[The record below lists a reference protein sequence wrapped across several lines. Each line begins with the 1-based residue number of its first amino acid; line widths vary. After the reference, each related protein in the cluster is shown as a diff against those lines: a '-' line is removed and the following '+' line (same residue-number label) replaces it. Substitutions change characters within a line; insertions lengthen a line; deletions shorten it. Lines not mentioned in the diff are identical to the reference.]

1 MSMSSD
7 SIWEGE
13 IPLIFLVSSSKYLV
27 NVLFCFGFDF
37 IFIIVFCPLTVSSYD
52 SFHSGTRHS
61 GQSRSMLLGHG
72 QPYLTQ
78 TIPFGRTV
86 LYWQYQQL
94 MWLIHVTSTHTFLR
108 DFFALRFLPQPIS
121 RGLCKPVIVIVG
133 HTDILLSWN
142 HLGSSHLSKLYS
154 SLRYHRCSCHFH
166 STSPQVFPDWQG
178 VGLLVPS
185 HCPRICP
192 LQSAP
197 YHSFLFL
204 LTSLSPR
211 VIYNFQALSEVN
223 RTLVSQCRM
232 LFPTDPHTFMG
243 FFILPQKQKM
253 TSTGAALG
261 RQIIYPFAFSVLTEA
276 VHRVPVHSVHMCVG
290 GRGRDTN
297 FFACTIVKIIL
308 SFLRKQSRGKE
319 VTGKKHQLSKRKK
332 MLMCTLPFS
341 PSNCNTDP

>member
-37 IFIIVFCPLTVSSYD
+37 VFIIVFCPLTVSSYD

-232 LFPTDPHTFMG
+232 LFPTDPHTH
-243 FFILPQKQKM
+243 
-253 TSTGAALG
+253 SW
-261 RQIIYPFAFSVLTEA
+261 AFSYCHRNRKWPQQGQPWEGRSYIRLPSAFSQRLFTECLFT
-276 VHRVPVHSVHMCVG
+276 VFTCVWG
-290 GRGRDTN
+290 GGGETP
-297 FFACTIVKIIL
+297 I
-308 SFLRKQSRGKE
+308 FL
-319 VTGKKHQLSKRKK
+319 HALLSK
-332 MLMCTLPFS
+332 LYYHF
-341 PSNCNTDP
+341 